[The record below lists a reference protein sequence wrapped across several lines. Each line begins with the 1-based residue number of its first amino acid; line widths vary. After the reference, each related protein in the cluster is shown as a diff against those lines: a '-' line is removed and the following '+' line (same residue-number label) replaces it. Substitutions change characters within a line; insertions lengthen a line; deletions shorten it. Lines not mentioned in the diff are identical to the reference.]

1 MNKALE
7 AMPMAEIRALRTKWL
22 GGVGKPLIIES
33 RLYHSARLYW
43 AIAVLIAAGL
53 MLFVYNW
60 FLRRQ
65 LIIARQSEK
74 TLNEQLGL
82 SHRFLDGI
90 PSPIFVVGLEG
101 ELMTCNQSYEQRL
114 SVQLGRIRG
123 LKVTDVDLFSKE
135 LAEKLQREIMRM
147 IQSRKPC
154 YQKRWVEF
162 KSGGMEIYQ
171 WVVPFY
177 SETGRLEGLVGGWFD
192 KSEAKKWDQ

>member
-1 MNKALE
+1 M
-7 AMPMAEIRALRTKWL
+7 
-22 GGVGKPLIIES
+22 
-33 RLYHSARLYW
+33 
-43 AIAVLIAAGL
+43 
-53 MLFVYNW
+53 
-60 FLRRQ
+60 
-65 LIIARQSEK
+65 
-74 TLNEQLGL
+74 
-82 SHRFLDGI
+82 
-90 PSPIFVVGLEG
+90 VGLEG
-101 ELMTCNQSYEQRL
+101 ELITCNQSYEQRL